1 MPPRRVP
8 PMMGHGRGLNQPQNP
23 FMMQRPQR
31 GPSPFG
37 GRQSPPYNNGMRGFG
52 MQAGRQPRGTG
63 GGLLGKILGKN
74 NPQAS
79 RGAGGG
85 LLSRF
90 LGGGSKGSGALS
102 GFEAASRSGAGLSS
116 LSQPGGLMN
125 ILNQTQSVLKTASQI
140 GPMVQQY
147 GPLVRNLPAMWKLY
161 RGLKSAST
169 EEDANETQADDKET
183 KDESIDFESLDFESL
198 EVSEPSIQEK
208 KKKPKRSNKSKKNSG
223 PKGSSLPKLYI

>member
-8 PMMGHGRGLNQPQNP
+8 PMMGHGRGMNQPQNP

-37 GRQSPPYNNGMRGFG
+37 GRQSPPNNGMRGFG
-52 MQAGRQPRGTG
+52 MQTGRQPRGTG
-63 GGLLGKILGKN
+63 GGLLGKILGN
-74 NPQAS
+74 SNPQAS
-79 RGAGGG
+79 RGAGG
-85 LLSRF
+85 LLSKF

-147 GPLVRNLPAMWKLY
+147 GPLVRNLPAMWRLY
-161 RGLKSAST
+161 RGLKNASSDDDKH
-169 EEDANETQADDKET
+169 ENQADDQET
-183 KDESIDFESLDFESL
+183 KDESIDIESLDFESL
-198 EVSEPSIQEK
+198 EVSEPSIQERK
-208 KKKPKRSNKSKKNSG
+208 RKPKSSNKSKKKLGS
-223 PKGSSLPKLYI
+223 KGNSLPKLYI